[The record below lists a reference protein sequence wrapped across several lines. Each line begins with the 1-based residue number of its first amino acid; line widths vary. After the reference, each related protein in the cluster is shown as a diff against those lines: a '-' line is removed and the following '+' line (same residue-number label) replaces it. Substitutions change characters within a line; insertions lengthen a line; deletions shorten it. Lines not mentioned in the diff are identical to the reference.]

1 METDNESSIGKHFFP
16 MIVRA
21 TIAIVLLL
29 LIGVH
34 HLQAQSPRFF
44 ARPYKVNEGD
54 AVSFYYLE
62 VLTNSV
68 AASNSIPKASI
79 SSWQWDFDGNGT
91 IDASGTGID
100 GLDAVWY
107 ATFDPSKK
115 GADGIYRVRPRL
127 YLTDFSNNVHAATN
141 GVTED
146 VHGPPEQGIDPDIQ
160 ITEFA
165 AGNPD
170 IKVTMSSNKRLVL
183 ANDTI
188 RFFADI
194 EFLKPGLVTGVDWN
208 FVGETNNWTTSGN
221 SVTHAYP
228 APGSYTVAMQVSYT
242 VNTNPA
248 AEMKIVRIKPDFIR
262 VVSVAPK
269 LALGRAYRRGFPE
282 EYDWDDLVKTYSA
295 QGANGDTYTYY
306 HSFEEAYNQLLN
318 TLGPRGSRNPDVEQQ
333 RELAELVNEILQGQ
347 LLIGNQR
354 LINALRIKYP
364 RLADPDDPEERLPVP
379 PGVREET
386 AAIDVALLDYQASL
400 YHIFNIIQEFGV
412 GFLRSRAPERN
423 EPFPEFP
430 RYITMLDPNLSQKPI
445 PIRNEFWQ
453 LTSTLDRLAQ
463 GSTEKAKKL
472 FRLSIQDPLAR
483 QESKEECKRAGLQG
497 YLGMALL
504 AAGQGSTNFALNEG
518 NSLLAN
524 IKNARDLFES
534 INAGLNPLGND
545 GSFIPN
551 ESFSAILQDANEA
564 VGDAREAE
572 IAARNEKR
580 EFDQR
585 QSTLRSELLSQRTSY
600 ITPLKLLTG
609 VDPVLYNNL
618 QTVHDQNDYR
628 LTVNNRITAILRDYP
643 NTTASGAGE
652 IGASVLGVL
661 DSALGLEQRVNDL
674 GNLYKRIDIKKWSN
688 TEVNSIVNSISQ
700 QTGSIDLF
708 LGIQQGMM
716 NSIAGLSFSPLAIVA
731 GVQTGILQKRKNAL
745 QALQTIRVNH
755 VQLEA
760 EIQGMLLEAGNAG
773 ISIDRA
779 KNELDQA
786 NLRLEN
792 LQSQMDRLI
801 EDLAH
806 TRATAENLYFQDPS
820 FRVVVSRAQRRAEA
834 ELDFAIDRL
843 YRLAKTLQ
851 YEWTD
856 AYRNPVTIPT
866 SSFEPPSLEN
876 PLFDKFTDVDSLFV
890 TRTADEAKDYL
901 DALKAWD
908 SKLRRINV
916 TSVRGPNHA
925 GPYSAEPISVR
936 EQILNLKPLTN
947 VLTLAQ
953 SVQSFR
959 DFLQA
964 NRTNAAANPLNPPL
978 EFKFQTTIEDNRFFP
993 ALGAEW
999 NMRINTIRID
1009 LVADSGFNSSQVAEI
1024 DLTQSGI
1031 TTLRR
1036 FFAEPPEADD
1046 LFKLTFNPGR
1056 IDRSAFTIKVP
1067 TRINGAMGGRP
1078 PAEFEATGLANR
1090 PVAATD
1096 WILRIDTTKPSNQNI
1111 DFTKLKDI
1119 IIRFTY
1125 TYGNPPEFPN
1135 F

>member
-1 METDNESSIGKHFFP
+1 
-16 MIVRA
+16 V
-21 TIAIVLLL
+21 
-29 LIGVH
+29 VH
-34 HLQAQSPRFF
+34 S
-44 ARPYKVNEGD
+44 
-54 AVSFYYLE
+54 
-62 VLTNSV
+62 
-68 AASNSIPKASI
+68 
-79 SSWQWDFDGNGT
+79 
-91 IDASGTGID
+91 
-100 GLDAVWY
+100 
-107 ATFDPSKK
+107 
-115 GADGIYRVRPRL
+115 
-127 YLTDFSNNVHAATN
+127 ATN

-146 VHGPPEQGIDPDIQ
+146 VFGPPEQGIDPEIQ
-160 ITEFA
+160 IAEFA

-170 IKVTMSSNKRLVL
+170 IKVTMSSSKRLAL
-183 ANDTI
+183 TNEAI

-194 EFLKPGLVTGVDWN
+194 EFQKPGVVTEVNWN
-208 FVGETNNWTTSGN
+208 FLGATNTNSWTGPGTSNGN
-221 SVTHAYP
+221 SVTYAYP
-228 APGSYTVAMQVSYT
+228 ATGSNTVSMRVRYTI
-242 VNTNPA
+242 NTNPA
-248 AEMKIVRIKPDFIR
+248 VVKEIIRVKPDFIR
-262 VVSVAPK
+262 TVSVAPK
-269 LALGRAYRRGFPE
+269 LTLGRAYRRGFPE

-295 QGANGDTYTYY
+295 QGATGDTYTYF
-306 HSFEEAYNQLLN
+306 HLFEESHNELLN
-318 TLGPRGSRNPDVEQQ
+318 TLGPRGSRNPDAAQQ
-333 RELAELVNEILQGQ
+333 QELAELVNELLQGQ

-354 LINALRIKYP
+354 LITALRIKYP
-364 RLADPDDPEERLPVP
+364 RLTNPDDPGERLPVP

-412 GFLRSRAPERN
+412 GFLRSRAPEGQ

-453 LTSTLDRLAQ
+453 LSSTLDRLAQ
-463 GSTEKAKKL
+463 GTTEKAKKL

-504 AAGQGSTNFALNEG
+504 AAGQNPTNFALNEG

-551 ESFSAILQDANEA
+551 ESFTAILQDANEA
-564 VGDAREAE
+564 VADAREAE
-572 IAARNEKR
+572 ISARNESR

-609 VDPVLYNNL
+609 VDPALYNNL
-618 QTVHDQNDYR
+618 QTVQDQNDYR
-628 LTVNNRITAILRDYP
+628 LTVNNRIAAILRDYP
-643 NTTASGAGE
+643 NTTASGTGD
-652 IGASVLGVL
+652 IGGAVLGVL
-661 DSALGLEQRVNDL
+661 DSAQNVQQRVNDL
-674 GNLYKRIDIKKWSN
+674 NNLFKRIDIKKWAN
-688 TEVNSIVNSISQ
+688 TKVNATIENTSEEIGV
-700 QTGSIDLF
+700 IDFALEQADGLKHLI
-708 LGIQQGMM
+708 LGLD
-716 NSIAGLSFSPLAIVA
+716 NTPFAVVA
-731 GVQTGILQKRKNAL
+731 GIISGVLKQQKNAL
-745 QALQTIRVNH
+745 QTLQTLTINNVN
-755 VQLEA
+755 LEA
-760 EIQGMLLEAGNAG
+760 EIRGILVEEGNLG
-773 ISIDRA
+773 ISIARA
-779 KNELDQA
+779 QNELDQTRI
-786 NLRLEN
+786 RLEN

-851 YEWTD
+851 YEWTE
-856 AYRNPVTIPT
+856 AYRNPVIIPT
-866 SSFEPPSLEN
+866 SSYEPPSLEN
-876 PLFDKFTDVDSLFV
+876 PLFDKFTDVDSLFI

-908 SKLRRINV
+908 SKLRRINI

-964 NRTNAAANPLNPPL
+964 NRTNAAANPLSPPL

-999 NMRINTIRID
+999 NMRIHTIRID

-1024 DLTQSGI
+1024 DLTQAGI
-1031 TTLRR
+1031 ATLRR
-1036 FFAEPPEADD
+1036 FFAEPPAADD

-1067 TRINGAMGGRP
+1067 ARINGATGGRP
-1078 PAEFEATGLANR
+1078 PAEFEVTGLANR
-1090 PVAATD
+1090 PIAATD
-1096 WILRIDTTKPSNQNI
+1096 WILKIDTTKPSNRNI
-1111 DFTKLKDI
+1111 DFSKLKDI